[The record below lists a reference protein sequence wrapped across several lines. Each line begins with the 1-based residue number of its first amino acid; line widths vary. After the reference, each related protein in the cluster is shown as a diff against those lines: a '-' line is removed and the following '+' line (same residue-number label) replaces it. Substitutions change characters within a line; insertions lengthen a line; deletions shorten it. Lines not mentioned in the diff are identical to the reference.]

1 MSSGDLTSPLL
12 NNNMKKRSFSIPM
25 LDLPGEY
32 QSIKADIDAAIAR
45 VIASGRFILGEEVA
59 SFERELSA
67 YLGLAHTV
75 GLASGTD
82 ALKLT
87 LQALGVRPGDEVV
100 MPTLNYISDG
110 EVVAQLGAKPVLV
123 DSGEDMNV
131 DVAAV
136 ERALSTKTRAVI
148 AVHFHGLPADVDK
161 LADLLAD
168 KKIYLIED
176 CAQALGAKLS
186 GRKVCTFGTAGRF
199 SFFPSK
205 NLGAYGDAGA
215 VATDDAH
222 LAEELRL
229 IRAHYQRSRYQSDAF
244 GYNSRLDAL
253 QAAILRVKLPHLDDW
268 NRRRQEAAK
277 LYQAG
282 LFDLTGKIGLPQ
294 VPTHKEHVY
303 YQYAITTPRRDELK
317 TYLADRGIESQ
328 IHYPYP
334 LHIMP
339 AYSYLGY
346 KAGDFPAAERLCRET
361 LSLPLYPLIS
371 RENVKRVISAVSDF
385 FK

>member
-1 MSSGDLTSPLL
+1 
-12 NNNMKKRSFSIPM
+12 M

-32 QSIKADIDAAIAR
+32 QSIKTDIDSAIAR
-45 VIASGRFILGEEVA
+45 VIASGRFILGAEV
-59 SFERELSA
+59 SIFEQEFA
-67 YLGLAHTV
+67 DWLGLSHAV

-87 LQALGVRPGDEVV
+87 LQALGVKAGDEVV

-110 EVVAQLGAKPVLV
+110 EVVAQLGAKPVFM
-123 DSGEDMNV
+123 DSGEDMNI
-131 DVAAV
+131 DIAAV
-136 ERALSTKTRAVI
+136 ERVLTAKTRAVI
-148 AVHFHGLPADVDK
+148 AVHFHGLPADVDR
-161 LADLLAD
+161 LADMLAD
-168 KKIYLIED
+168 RKIYLIED

-186 GRKVCTFGTAGRF
+186 GKKVSTFGVAGCF

-215 VATDDAH
+215 VATDNVH
-222 LAEELRL
+222 LAEGLRL
-229 IRAHYQRSRYQSDAF
+229 IRAHYQRSHYQSEAF

-253 QAAILRVKLPHLDDW
+253 QAAILRAKLPHLEEW
-268 NRRRQEAAK
+268 NRRRKLAAK
-277 LYQAG
+277 IYDEG
-282 LFDLTGKIGLPQ
+282 LAELEKEGFLHLPK
-294 VPTHKEHVY
+294 VPAHKEHVY
-303 YQYAITTPRRDELK
+303 YQYAVTTPRRDELK
-317 TYLADRGIESQ
+317 AYLAERGMESQ

-346 KAGDFPAAERLCRET
+346 KAGDFPVAERLCKET
-361 LSLPLYPLIS
+361 LSLPLYPLIP
-371 RENVKRVISAVSDF
+371 RENVERVISAVKDF